1 MLRKKGGELNNYP
14 EPIPI
19 RYTAVYAAAAIAF
32 MVLLAVERTGIIR
45 TILKAIPV
53 SVLILLV
60 LFQLRGHV
68 RLLLTGALLGS
79 VCGDIFLDLPYNGL
93 FIYGLAAFLVA
104 HLLYL
109 VLFFRHA
116 AAPGGFEKAIIA
128 GLVVFALAMAGLFRG
143 IDPSIYGPVVLYI
156 GVIVAMS
163 IGALLVPA
171 PTRLLFWGALLFIV
185 SDVVLAVNKFLIPI
199 PYGRLFNIT
208 LYFISQYVI
217 IMAAR
222 SIWGRVSRTG
232 REKSQ

>member
-1 MLRKKGGELNNYP
+1 MNNHP

-32 MVLLAVERTGIIR
+32 IVLLAMERSGIIR

-60 LFQLRGHV
+60 LFHLRGHV
-68 RLLLTGALLGS
+68 RFLLTGALLGS
-79 VCGDIFLDLPYNGL
+79 VCGDIFLDLPYDGL
-93 FIYGLAAFLVA
+93 FIYGLVAFLAA

-109 VLFFRHA
+109 ALFFRHA
-116 AAPGGFEKAIIA
+116 AAPGGFEKAVIA
-128 GLVVFALAMAGLFRG
+128 GLVLFAGAMAGLFRG
-143 IDPSIYGPVVLYI
+143 IDPSLYGPVVLYI

-171 PTRLLFWGALLFIV
+171 PNRLLFWGALLFIA
-185 SDVVLAVNKFLIPI
+185 SDLVLAVNKFLISI
-199 PYGRLFNIT
+199 PHGRLLNIS

-217 IMAAR
+217 ILAAC
-222 SIWGRVSRTG
+222 SIWGRVSRTA
-232 REKSQ
+232 REKNQ